1 MATKRA
7 KIINPTDLKGILAFL
22 DARSLS
28 PEADKLKV
36 LLSYRA
42 GMRVSEIS
50 RLSLRDVTTP
60 HGKLGN
66 AIRIFSHVGKFGKER
81 EIPMHRDIAQAITR
95 FREVYPDAE
104 RFAISS
110 LGRYQDPNA
119 LTVWFHRLYHKL
131 GFQGCSSHSGRRT
144 FVTQLAR
151 RVEAHGGSL
160 RDVQLLA
167 GHARLDTTQ
176 AYIEPSHRSRDMI
189 NSLGEPEFDEQDRIE
204 FLDNRQVRQ
213 VIEQDDSWRPT
224 GRKTSS
230 VRRAPL
236 RRQVP

>member
-7 KIINPTDLKGILAFL
+7 KIINPNDLEGILAFL
-22 DARSLS
+22 DANSPS

-50 RLSLRDVTTP
+50 RLSVRDVTTP
-60 HGKLGN
+60 HGKLSK

-81 EIPMHRDIAQAITR
+81 EIPMHRDIARAINQ

-104 RFAISS
+104 RFAVSS
-110 LGRYQDPNA
+110 LGRYQNPNA
-119 LTVWFHRLYHKL
+119 LAVWFHRLYRKL

-167 GHARLDTTQ
+167 GHARLDTTE
-176 AYIEPSHRSRDMI
+176 AYIEPSHRSLDMI
-189 NSLGEPEFDEQDRIE
+189 NSLGAPEFERQDRIDL
-204 FLDNRQVRQ
+204 LDERQVRQ
-213 VIEQDDSWRPT
+213 VIEQENGALRSST
-224 GRKTSS
+224 KASS
-230 VRRAPL
+230 VRHTPL